1 MVSGKRKGLK
11 RKDEDM
17 HAHARSLGRF
27 AGLAPV
33 ALRFIVGGMMFFH
46 GLDKLTAGPAGF
58 GQFLQSL
65 GLPAGVALG
74 WAVTML
80 ELVGGALLVFGLFS
94 RVVAALLIVN
104 LIGAII
110 YVSGEAGLIAAEGV
124 GYERDL
130 AYIAG
135 FIGVVL
141 LGPGRPSLDHA
152 FGIEKHVP
160 ALVSAESSA
169 EGTRTSVADHRQARA

>member
-1 MVSGKRKGLK
+1 MTTMSML
-11 RKDEDM
+11 
-17 HAHARSLGRF
+17 ARSLGRF

-33 ALRFIVGGMMFFH
+33 ALRIIVGGMMFFH
-46 GLDKLTAGPAGF
+46 GLDKLTAGPTGF

-80 ELVGGALLVFGLFS
+80 ELVGGALLVVGLYS
-94 RVVAALLIVN
+94 RVVSVLLIVN

-110 YVSGEAGLIAAEGV
+110 YVSGEAGLIAVDGV

-141 LGPGRPSLDHA
+141 LGPGRPSLDHLL
-152 FGIEKHVP
+152 GVEEDVP
-160 ALVSAESSA
+160 ALVAPEAPPQARPSLRESSA
-169 EGTRTSVADHRQARA
+169 R

>member
-1 MVSGKRKGLK
+1 MSTL
-11 RKDEDM
+11 
-17 HAHARSLGRF
+17 ARSLGRF

-33 ALRFIVGGMMFFH
+33 ALRIIVGGMMFFH
-46 GLDKLTAGPAGF
+46 GLDKLTAGPSGF

-80 ELVGGALLVFGLFS
+80 ELVGGALLVVGLFS
-94 RVVAALLIVN
+94 RVVAALLIVD

-110 YVSGEAGLIAAEGV
+110 LVSGEAGLIAAEGV

-130 AYIAG
+130 AYIAA
-135 FIGVVL
+135 FIGVLL

-152 FGIEKHVP
+152 LGIEKHVP
-160 ALVSAESSA
+160 ALVSAEGSK
-169 EGTRTSVADHRQARA
+169 EGSRASLADRRRARA

>member
-1 MVSGKRKGLK
+1 MNGF
-11 RKDEDM
+11 
-17 HAHARSLGRF
+17 ARSLGRL

-33 ALRFIVGGMMFFH
+33 ALRVIVGGMIFFH
-46 GLDKLTAGPAGF
+46 GLEKLNAGPAGF
-58 GQFLQSL
+58 GEFLQSL

-80 ELVGGALLVFGLFS
+80 EMVGGALLVVGLLS
-94 RVVAALLIVN
+94 RVVAALLIAN

-135 FIGVVL
+135 FIGVLL

-152 FGIEKHVP
+152 VGIETAVP
-160 ALVSAESSA
+160 VLVPPESSTGESRA
-169 EGTRTSVADHRQARA
+169 SLADRREARA

>member
-1 MVSGKRKGLK
+1 MTT
-11 RKDEDM
+11 M
-17 HAHARSLGRF
+17 HALARSLGRF

-33 ALRFIVGGMMFFH
+33 ALRLIVGGMMFFH
-46 GLDKLTAGPAGF
+46 GLDKLNAGPTGF

-80 ELVGGALLVFGLFS
+80 ELVGGALLVIGLFS
-94 RVVAALLIVN
+94 RVVSMLLIVN
-104 LIGAII
+104 LVGAIVF
-110 YVSGEAGLIAAEGV
+110 VSGEAGLIAADGV

-130 AYIAG
+130 AYIAS

-141 LGPGRPSLDHA
+141 LGPGRPSLDHLL
-152 FGIEKHVP
+152 GIERGVP
-160 ALVSAESSA
+160 VLVASEAPPRASRPTLR
-169 EGTRTSVADHRQARA
+169 EGAPSTQ

>member
-1 MVSGKRKGLK
+1 MS
-11 RKDEDM
+11 
-17 HAHARSLGRF
+17 AFARTMGRF

-33 ALRFIVGGMMFFH
+33 ALRIIVGGMMFFH
-46 GLDKLTAGPAGF
+46 GLEKLNAGPSGF

-80 ELVGGALLVFGLFS
+80 ELVGGAMLVFGLLS
-94 RVVAALLIVN
+94 RVVAVLLIAN
-104 LIGAII
+104 LVGAII
-110 YVSGEAGLIAAEGV
+110 YVSGEAGLIASEGV

-135 FIGVVL
+135 FIGVLL

-152 FGIEKHVP
+152 LGIEKHVP
-160 ALVSAESSA
+160 ALVPSESAHRGSRASL
-169 EGTRTSVADHRQARA
+169 ADRREARA